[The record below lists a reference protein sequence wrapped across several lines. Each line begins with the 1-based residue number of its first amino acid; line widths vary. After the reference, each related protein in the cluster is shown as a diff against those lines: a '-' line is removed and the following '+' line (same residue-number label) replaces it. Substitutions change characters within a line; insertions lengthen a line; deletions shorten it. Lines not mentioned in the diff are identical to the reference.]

1 MILKKS
7 MGTAPR
13 IYENHITCSIHTGL
27 IDTPPL
33 PTSLSTHTYK
43 PSHTILSS
51 YTRVS
56 YGFNSVSSGNLFSAS
71 G

>member
-7 MGTAPR
+7 MGTAPTDLR
-13 IYENHITCSIHTGL
+13 ESYYLLDSYGFNRY
-27 IDTPPL
+27 TPAPYWFKY
-33 PTSLSTHTYK
+33 HTYK

-56 YGFNSVSSGNLFSAS
+56 YGFNRISSGNLFSAS